1 MNYLFEIEHMN
12 ETFDYSLVDN
22 ETAEF
27 LKEREYTINGIAE
40 DARIKIGRELK
51 KAQDKLANHHEG
63 VFVKWYESGGL
74 DKHQVYYYIN
84 LNQFSTNLENT
95 QKDNFLNAPKSLQ
108 KEVMKKNAPD
118 DLKQKVLDGD
128 ITTHKEYKQL
138 QKDKEELEQQNAQ
151 LQSQVEQ
158 AQRSEEIAR
167 KQLEN
172 AENREPEVV
181 EKEIVKEVVPDR
193 INKQL
198 ENLKNDKKLLEQR
211 EKELSDLKRRFKEQE
226 QQPETDKYKRDSNLT
241 EEEQIVSIRF
251 QVETNLLALRDDAN
265 EFLDKAAHTPYREA
279 AIARASQR
287 TKNMMFDVVEEME
300 AWTRQMRNALNTSR
314 IVEGE

>member
-1 MNYLFEIEHMN
+1 MNELQLSNDLTTIETEIKSYQNIAGQSIFEIGRRLKHVKENDLVHGEFGKWLEDIQIPYRQANRFIKVSEEFQSNMTTSSQIGLSVLYEIATLPEPERTKEHTTSKGEVKTPDEM
-12 ETFDYSLVDN
+12 TV
-22 ETAEF
+22 
-27 LKEREYTINGIAE
+27 REL
-40 DARIKIGRELK
+40 RELK
-51 KAQDKLANHHEG
+51 KQ
-63 VFVKWYESGGL
+63 
-74 DKHQVYYYIN
+74 
-84 LNQFSTNLENT
+84 
-95 QKDNFLNAPKSLQ
+95 
-108 KEVMKKNAPD
+108 
-118 DLKQKVLDGD
+118 LKQRD
-128 ITTHKEYKQL
+128 E
-138 QKDKEELEQQNAQ
+138 QNAQ

-158 AQRSEEIAR
+158 AQRSEEIAK
-167 KQLEN
+167 KQLED
-172 AENREPEVV
+172 AESREPEVV

-211 EKELSDLKRRFKEQE
+211 EKELSDLKRRFKERE
-226 QQPETDKYKRDSNLT
+226 QQPETNKYERDSNLT
-241 EEEQIVSIRF
+241 EEEQIASIRF

-314 IVEGE
+314 IVGEE

>member
-1 MNYLFEIEHMN
+1 MFEIEHMN
-12 ETFDYSLVDN
+12 KTFDYSLVDS

-51 KAQDKLANHHEG
+51 KAQNKLANHGNG

-74 DKHQVYYYIN
+74 NKHQVHYYIN
-84 LNQFSTNLENT
+84 LERLSTNMDEL

-138 QKDKEELEQQNAQ
+138 QKDKEELKQQNAQ

-158 AQRSEEIAR
+158 AQRSESIAR
-167 KQLEN
+167 KQLED
-172 AENREPEVV
+172 EQNRDPEVIEREV
-181 EKEIVKEVVPDR
+181 EVIPDR

-211 EKELSDLKRRFKEQE
+211 EKELSDLKRKFSEQPK
-226 QQPETDKYKRDSNLT
+226 QTGTNKYQRDENLK
-241 EEEQIVSIRF
+241 EEEQIASIRF
-251 QVETNLLALRDDAN
+251 QVETNLLSLRDDAN
-265 EFLDKAAHTPYREA
+265 EFLNKVAHTPYREA
-279 AIARASQR
+279 AIARASDR
-287 TKNMMFDVVEEME
+287 TKNMMFDVVEEIE
-300 AWTRQMRNALNTSR
+300 AWTRQMRNSLNTSQ
-314 IVEGE
+314 IIEGD

>member
-1 MNYLFEIEHMN
+1 MFEIEHMN
-12 ETFDYSLVDN
+12 EMFDYSLVDG

-40 DARIKIGRELK
+40 DARIKIGRELE
-51 KAQDKLANHHEG
+51 KAKNKLANHHGG
-63 VFVKWYESGGL
+63 VFQKWVQSGGMSI
-74 DKHQVYYYIN
+74 DDAYYYIN
-84 LNQFSTNLENT
+84 LNELSRNLDNT
-95 QKDNFLNAPKSLQ
+95 KKDNFLNAPKSLQ

-158 AQRSEEIAR
+158 AQRSEEIAK
-167 KQLEN
+167 KQLED
-172 AENREPEVV
+172 AVSREAEVV

-211 EKELSDLKRRFKEQE
+211 EKELSDLKRRFKERE
-226 QQPETDKYKRDSNLT
+226 QQPETNKYERDSNLT
-241 EEEQIVSIRF
+241 EEEQIASIRF
-251 QVETNLLALRDDAN
+251 QVETNLLSLRDDAN
-265 EFLDKAAHTPYREA
+265 EFLNKVAHTPYREA
-279 AIARASQR
+279 AIARASDR
-287 TKNMMFDVVEEME
+287 TKNMMFDVVEEIE
-300 AWTRQMRNALNTSR
+300 AWTRQMRNSLNTSQ
-314 IVEGE
+314 IIEGD